1 MDVAIHHHLTLRY
14 GGGGEWFVISLAKRL
29 LERGHYVEIYAL
41 PLSLGAPRPLDPQ
54 VLRELPYREAWKVK
68 VTGFDVAYYVYTF
81 SLQKLHA
88 NDAPKVAGIH
98 SLVWSRTGAQS
109 PLLQLSSSSA
119 YVAWRLFCTRELSKY
134 DAVHIYSSDLLKLSG
149 LDKWVPPQRLFV
161 IPQGVD
167 VNVFR
172 PACDK
177 DEEFTVL
184 YCGRPSMYKGFRDYV
199 KVAKRYRERYGG
211 GVKFAY
217 VGGAAGS
224 KHVVPLGYVSDPERL
239 ACIYSRSHLLL
250 MPQRVPTVGRA
261 PLEALSCGTPVA
273 ISTSVPQELKGAG
286 AIIEAYGVEAFVHV
300 VNILKELWDGD
311 RRKYLELAE
320 RARRFVVDNLS
331 LEATFSKMERML
343 CKVSR
348 GRRLRGT

>member
-14 GGGGEWFVISLAKRL
+14 GGGGEWFIINLATKL

-41 PLSLGAPRPLDPQ
+41 PLPPGGPKPLDPRL
-54 VLRELPYREAWKVK
+54 LRGLPYRETWRVRA
-68 VTGFDVAYYVYTF
+68 TGFDVAYYVYTLSF
-81 SLQKLHA
+81 LKLHA

-98 SLVWSRTGAQS
+98 SLIWARTGAPS
-109 PLLQLSSSSA
+109 LPLQLSSSAA
-119 YVAWRLFCTRELSKY
+119 YAVWRLFCTRELSKY
-134 DAVHIYSSDLLKLSG
+134 DAVHVYSSDLARLSG
-149 LDKWVPPQRLFV
+149 LDRRVPPQRLYM

-167 VNVFR
+167 VDVFK
-172 PACDK
+172 PVCDK

-184 YCGRPSMYKGFRDYV
+184 YCGRPSMYKGFGDFV
-199 KVAKRYRERYGG
+199 KVARRYREKYGG

-224 KHVVPLGYVSDPERL
+224 KYVTPLGYVSDPRRL
-239 ACIYSRSHLLL
+239 AYIYSRSHILL

-273 ISTSVPQELKGAG
+273 ISASVPPELKGAG
-286 AIIEAYGVEAFVHV
+286 AIIEAYGVEAFARV

-311 RRKYLELAE
+311 RKKYLELAE
-320 RARRFVVDNLS
+320 RARHFVVDNFS
-331 LEATFSKMERML
+331 VEATFNKMEKML
-343 CKVSR
+343 RRVS
-348 GRRLRGT
+348 GAQA